1 MLSVVWRIKSKL
13 INGDNRFSA
22 SLPLIILYFLNFVP
36 FKMPSS
42 SCLRSLVVSV
52 LWFTSPDCLMA
63 GFLSSVPTVPVYSMA
78 LICLLSFVSMR
89 AGHLGAQQ
97 IFIK

>member
-1 MLSVVWRIKSKL
+1 M
-13 INGDNRFSA
+13 
-22 SLPLIILYFLNFVP
+22 
-36 FKMPSS
+36 
-42 SCLRSLVVSV
+42 VSV

>member
-1 MLSVVWRIKSKL
+1 MEIIDFLPLSFNNPLLSKL
-13 INGDNRFSA
+13 
-22 SLPLIILYFLNFVP
+22 FVL

-52 LWFTSPDCLMA
+52 LWFTSPDYLMA

-78 LICLLSFVSMR
+78 LICLLSFVSIR